1 MLVYQ
6 RVRWFKMIQAGD
18 DICDDISDDICDH
31 VDVSVASSKIFH
43 VGGGDCGAH
52 PQVRWQCR
60 KWTIMQSSLPPKF
73 VLSFGATW
81 YRSPNALRFST
92 VRQHDASHCFDRRA
106 ALALRMPFYLP
117 VSLAIHCMDFGN
129 INVQKDWHRSSGYC
143 GYCGIMVFE
152 YHLFLGQRYWIFLRL
167 VTHSGF
173 VNRCCSDG
181 QLVPP
186 WDFQFWHLH
195 EVLFLFPDAASMS
208 AINQKGIGYSSL

>member
-1 MLVYQ
+1 
-6 RVRWFKMIQAGD
+6 MIQAGD

-52 PQVRWQCR
+52 PQ
-60 KWTIMQSSLPPKF
+60 MQSSLPPKF

-129 INVQKDWHRSSGYC
+129 INVQKD
-143 GYCGIMVFE
+143 
-152 YHLFLGQRYWIFLRL
+152 
-167 VTHSGF
+167 
-173 VNRCCSDG
+173 
-181 QLVPP
+181 
-186 WDFQFWHLH
+186 
-195 EVLFLFPDAASMS
+195 
-208 AINQKGIGYSSL
+208 